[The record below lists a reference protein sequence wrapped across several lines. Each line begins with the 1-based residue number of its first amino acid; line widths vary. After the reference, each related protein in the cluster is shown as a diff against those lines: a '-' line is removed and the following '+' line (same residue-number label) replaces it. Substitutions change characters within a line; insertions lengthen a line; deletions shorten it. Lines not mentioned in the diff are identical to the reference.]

1 MKTFV
6 ILLMNNIWL
15 VIWYFEISFC
25 LIFQPQTCVKIRHSS
40 NKEIKMRDNYSV
52 KMNYSMQTFKLR
64 PKHMLSIMLYF
75 RCISIFRWNIIFA
88 YFIWP
93 WCISV
98 SARHHL
104 KHSHYHYTRKYNIR
118 LVWWVKSINK

>member
-25 LIFQPQTCVKIRHSS
+25 LIFQPQTCVKILHSS
-40 NKEIKMRDNYSV
+40 DKEIKMRDNYSV
-52 KMNYSMQTFKLR
+52 KMNYSMQTFKMR

-75 RCISIFRWNIIFA
+75 RCISIGIDLFFLHI
-88 YFIWP
+88 
-93 WCISV
+93 
-98 SARHHL
+98 
-104 KHSHYHYTRKYNIR
+104 
-118 LVWWVKSINK
+118 